1 MQAANERDFLCVVSR
16 SSSVLVRERQ
26 AVLVERRVVR
36 WGIVLRCV
44 RANAAQCI
52 RHARCRLRE
61 AVRWEQAV
69 REWLGVRWELD
80 RVFRLRA
87 QHQHVRVRVHRRR
100 IAVLVSVI
108 RVLEV
113 SRKDR

>member
-1 MQAANERDFLCVVSR
+1 MPVVNVRDFLYVVSQ
-16 SSSVLVRERQ
+16 SSSVLVQEHQ
-26 AVLVERRVVR
+26 VVLVGRVVR
-36 WGIVLRCV
+36 WEIVLRHV
-44 RANAAQCI
+44 RANVVPCI
-52 RHARCRLRE
+52 RHARCRHRV
-61 AVRWEQAV
+61 AAQWAQAD